1 MINYWARSARLVVNL
16 RLNDKKLLNPKFF
29 YFFFFFFFFFFQAKL
44 NSNSHSSKKQS
55 GLKKGNDFFRDINIT
70 ETCRSQNKLKRNGS
84 FLGLIYDRTWH
95 SQNKLK
101 RNGSFLGLIYNETW
115 YSQNRLKRNSSL
127 SGLNITRLVAF
138 RKVVQSVTEGKNE
151 NKRNIYCRPIVKKL
165 TSIRKRKISVKNQTS
180 P

>member
-1 MINYWARSARLVVNL
+1 MYN
-16 RLNDKKLLNPKFF
+16 
-29 YFFFFFFFFFFQAKL
+29 
-44 NSNSHSSKKQS
+44 
-55 GLKKGNDFFRDINIT
+55 
-70 ETCRSQNKLKRNGS
+70 
-84 FLGLIYDRTWH
+84 RTWH

-151 NKRNIYCRPIVKKL
+151 NKRNIYYRPIVKKINEYSEKGNFCKKSGITVNAFKINFKARL
-165 TSIRKRKISVKNQTS
+165 TIHSMLILWKLVCLLYAVLGVLNRISDNENNFFAWQDKKEEISVKNQTS